1 MMNLSR
7 ARESTNA
14 IKRIYVAMQ
23 HLLNRGH
30 YKPMG
35 ESGNALRTA
44 LLELRP
50 EIYGS
55 IAE

>member
-1 MMNLSR
+1 MMNLYR

-50 EIYGS
+50 EIYG
-55 IAE
+55 